1 MIFTVRTGEPNY
13 FKCHCQRCGG
23 HIEFP
28 SNGAGVTI
36 DCPHCGKKTVLGV
49 AGGGPILKRSNKV
62 LWMALSLM
70 LALGS
75 GVMVF
80 IRVQKPRQTVLARP
94 AKVAEAPAVSLEKT
108 TKPVPQEASQPVPQ
122 PAPAP
127 AADVISDFG
136 VSKVSLQKMPG
147 SSLVYAV
154 GTLKNTLGRQRFGVR
169 IELNELDEND
179 KNVGMISDYASVV
192 DPQKAW
198 QFKAMLTSP
207 HVAKVT
213 VADIKE
219 QQ

>member
-1 MIFTVRTGEPNY
+1 MMFTVRSGEPNY

-49 AGGGPILKRSNKV
+49 AIGGAKLKKSNKV
-62 LWMALSLM
+62 LWI
-70 LALGS
+70 ALGLMAVIA
-75 GVMVF
+75 GGAVVF
-80 IRVQKPRQTVLARP
+80 IWPQKPKARAVADPVKVVDPVKTVA
-94 AKVAEAPAVSLEKT
+94 APFV
-108 TKPVPQEASQPVPQ
+108 PVTITNQPVSQTTSQ
-122 PAPAP
+122 PAPA
-127 AADVISDFG
+127 ANTISDFDLT
-136 VSKVSLQKMPG
+136 KISLQKVPG

-154 GTLKNTLGRQRFGVR
+154 GTAKNTVARQRFGVK

-179 KNVGMISDYASVV
+179 KNLGVISDYVSVV

-198 QFKAMLTSP
+198 QFKAVLTSP

-213 VADIKE
+213 VAGIKE